1 MKIFAYNASSKNPRA
16 EHRVNLHIV
25 AKKNENNS
33 LINGIVKKR
42 RSQKLKRPCIEE
54 RSDELA
60 GTGAILGES
69 LFLCKSANKQ
79 LNFSSFFCP
88 QIFKSYNIICS
99 GIFMQISCKYFY
111 RRFDSLTTIFYYGIL
126 LNRHLFKLKDGKS
139 YV

>member
-16 EHRVNLHIV
+16 DIIVLNLHIV

-42 RSQKLKRPCIEE
+42 RSQKLKQPCIEE

-69 LFLCKSANKQ
+69 LFYANQ
-79 LNFSSFFCP
+79 
-88 QIFKSYNIICS
+88 QIN
-99 GIFMQISCKYFY
+99 
-111 RRFDSLTTIFYYGIL
+111 
-126 LNRHLFKLKDGKS
+126 N
-139 YV
+139 

>member
-1 MKIFAYNASSKNPRA
+1 MHPFIFSHTQPHFTLKNAMKIFAYNASSKNPRA

-42 RSQKLKRPCIEE
+42 RSQKLKQPCIEE

-79 LNFSSFFCP
+79 LNFSSFFAH
-88 QIFKSYNIICS
+88 KYLKVT
-99 GIFMQISCKYFY
+99 ISSALGFLCK
-111 RRFDSLTTIFYYGIL
+111 
-126 LNRHLFKLKDGKS
+126 
-139 YV
+139 